1 MQTYKNIFYFCCF
14 LLSEP
19 LNLMPLLSFLGI
31 TADALAP
38 LLKECSDAQNTI
50 MFAGAQALGFL
61 HRQGV
66 KIHVYLYFDLY
77 IRLYPSCVLVL
88 LVYPVHVEIR
98 VLFSELRDIYLFI
111 YYLKERNALQQTIY
125 YCDYISNLI
134 YCLRTSGRRRY
145 TEMQFSKDAFQ
156 K

>member
-19 LNLMPLLSFLGI
+19 LNLMPLLLFLGI

-61 HRQGV
+61 HR
-66 KIHVYLYFDLY
+66 
-77 IRLYPSCVLVL
+77 
-88 LVYPVHVEIR
+88 
-98 VLFSELRDIYLFI
+98 
-111 YYLKERNALQQTIY
+111 
-125 YCDYISNLI
+125 
-134 YCLRTSGRRRY
+134 
-145 TEMQFSKDAFQ
+145 
-156 K
+156 